1 MPPVRKTNSNKSI
14 SKSKFSFWTVV
25 VFVFLFTINLLP
37 AIVLAVDGSA
47 FSDSIVKKIG
57 LISLSTLFFLIPFL
71 FFNIRISF
79 LINGLSLLFAPVEIV
94 HILLYKASINGSF
107 IMLVLQTDYHE
118 VLELLLSFKLFI
130 FIAILL
136 YVSYFYVVI
145 KFSPPQYLFS
155 KGNRKWFYG
164 SSIIIISLLYLYGYY
179 IGFTISRNP
188 ITAFTAANHT
198 FYSKLTFIYPLS
210 FIISADYALKT
221 NREVNESMEVLS
233 DFSFNAKSLNNPDQK
248 EIYVLIIGETARFSN
263 FSINGYPRPTNPQ
276 LSKLDNIVSFRNV
289 LAEACNTQIALPTI
303 LTRSTATNYD
313 VYKTEKSVV
322 EAFKEAGFSTYW
334 IANQSTNYP
343 LIRRIFNQCED
354 HYITTKDYDSVE
366 NYDENLFPDLES
378 VLAKNDK
385 KQFIVIHTLGSH
397 FRYNFR
403 YPKEFRKFRPDF
415 EGAFGYD
422 LLTESN
428 KEKLINSYDNS
439 ILYTDFFISST
450 IQRIKNLNAQSF
462 VYYLSDHAENMFE
475 DGKIL
480 HGSTPN
486 YFTMHIPLIVWYS
499 DLYKSQN
506 EEIVRN
512 LNNNIYQKISASVSF
527 NSLLQMGGIS
537 FDGQDFKKS
546 VASEQLKS
554 ESLHYALSPDK
565 VLFTFRYKK

>member
-1 MPPVRKTNSNKSI
+1 MSPIRKTNSNETV
-14 SKSKFSFWTVV
+14 SKSKFSIWTVI
-25 VFVFLFTINLLP
+25 VFVFLFTVNLLP
-37 AIVLAVDGSA
+37 AIMLSIQGSA
-47 FSDSIVKKIG
+47 FSDSFVKKIG
-57 LISLSTLFFLIPFL
+57 LILLSTVFFLIPFL
-71 FFNIRISF
+71 FFKIRTSF
-79 LINGLSLLFAPVEIV
+79 LINGLFLFFSPLEIV

-107 IMLVLQTDYHE
+107 IMLILQTDYHE
-118 VLELLLSFKLFI
+118 VLELLISFKLFVFI
-130 FIAILL
+130 ALLLYFSYFFIAI
-136 YVSYFYVVI
+136 
-145 KFSPPQYLFS
+145 KFSSSQYLFS
-155 KGNRKWFYG
+155 KANRKWFYW
-164 SSIIIISLLYLYGYY
+164 SSGIVILLLYMYGYY
-179 IGFTISRNP
+179 IRFTISRQAIP
-188 ITAFTAANHT
+188 AFNAANT
-198 FYSKLTFIYPLS
+198 IFYNKLTFIYPLS
-210 FIISADYALKT
+210 FIVSTDYALKT
-221 NREVNESMEVLS
+221 NKEVNESMEVLN
-233 DFSFNAKSLNNPDQK
+233 DFSFNAKSINNPDQK
-248 EIYVLIIGETARFSN
+248 EVYVLIIGETARFSN
-263 FSINGYPRPTNPQ
+263 FSINGYPRETNPQ
-276 LSKLDNIVSFRNV
+276 LSKLQSIVSFRNV

-313 VYKTEKSVV
+313 VYKNEKSVV

-343 LIRRIFNQCED
+343 LIRRTFKQCD
-354 HYITTKDYDSVE
+354 NYYITTKDYDSVE
-366 NYDENLFPDLES
+366 NYDENLFPDLDK
-378 VLAKNDK
+378 VLAKKDK

-403 YPKEFRKFRPDF
+403 YPEEFRKFRPDF

-480 HGSTPN
+480 HGTTPN
-486 YFTMHIPLIVWYS
+486 YFTMHIPLIIWYS
-499 DLYKSQN
+499 DLYKANN

-512 LNNNIYQKISASVSF
+512 LDDNIYKKISASVSF
-527 NSLLQMGGIS
+527 NSLLHLGGVR

-546 VASEQLKS
+546 LASEYLQS
-554 ESLHYALSPDK
+554 DSLHYALSPDK